1 MSALLGSV
9 SLFAD
14 MTYESARAITDPFLA
29 VLGASAATGDIV
41 AGFGELVGYLLR
53 LVSGYLADR
62 TRLYWPI
69 TMIGYA
75 D

>member
-1 MSALLGSV
+1 MRSPIRFL
-9 SLFAD
+9 
-14 MTYESARAITDPFLA
+14 PFWA
-29 VLGASAATGDIV
+29 QAPRRGGIV